1 MNVLVLFSIVSTNPD
16 FPIMPQSL
24 FHCLKLVLPAR
35 ACLQACGRI
44 AAGIPL
50 EAVEERQRS
59 ELLALLTAPGRHAL
73 RVGDDSMCEAGIFA
87 GDIVVV
93 QSQQRAAS
101 GDIVVAL
108 LDGAHLLLKR
118 IRVEAGG
125 AIRLLADN
133 AAAEDLVVEPSRLL
147 IQGRVIGQIRRY
159 P

>member
-1 MNVLVLFSIVSTNPD
+1 
-16 FPIMPQSL
+16 MPQAL
-24 FHCLKLVLPAR
+24 YQCLKLVLPAR
-35 ACLQACGRI
+35 AGLQSCGRI

-87 GDIVVV
+87 GDIVIV

-108 LDGAHLLLKR
+108 LDDAQLLLKR

-125 AIRLLADN
+125 EIRLLADN
-133 AAAEDLVVEPSRLL
+133 AGDDDQVVAPARLL
-147 IQGRVIGQIRRY
+147 IQGRVVGQIRRY

>member
-1 MNVLVLFSIVSTNPD
+1 MPQVLFH
-16 FPIMPQSL
+16 F
-24 FHCLKLVLPAR
+24 LKLVLPAR
-35 ACLQACGRI
+35 AALQACGRI

-93 QSQQRAAS
+93 QSQQHASS

-108 LDGAHLLLKR
+108 LDGANLVLKR

-133 AAAEDLVVEPSRLL
+133 AGADELVVEPTRLL
-147 IQGRVIGQIRRY
+147 IQGRVVGQIRRY